1 MITRKNETK
10 QIFDNL
16 CNATKTKAERAAEGF
31 HGFLKK
37 TLDNLIAQ
45 GQQLNQLRATMQREL
60 GKKKGNAAFKHWLN
74 AEQWQLTRNMAD
86 TAMVIA
92 KKYEQLPGN
101 LKSQLRDKLHGWS
114 TTAIKELLQGGPQV
128 LRKLIHRPT
137 CSAARVREVKKQ
149 FKEKER
155 LQQPVSDWTK
165 VQTQYQ
171 NLTAEALQVI
181 KEKAEREAHQQNRTV
196 LVQDVEKVA
205 DEFGYQKVKPR
216 KTTAAPLNQIKERIA
231 NYAIRR
237 ARLEEAFKTAPE
249 EIKDNLALQIQ
260 SCKSQIA
267 KLSKELEAESHVS
280 PEETS
285 PTQPTQDPALL
296 QRIADLEALVQTLH
310 QQNEDLIAKNSHS
323 EPAPT
328 SPNPTIE
335 TLEQKIQEQNEAIA
349 SLKKQNEELERKLG
363 EATIEIKPT
372 QPYNPTNSPKLEPTK
387 TALTAIANKNCDLQT
402 LEKNPSG

>member
-1 MITRKNETK
+1 MITQKNETK

-16 CNATKTKAERAAEGF
+16 CNATKTKAERAAKGF
-31 HGFLKK
+31 HGFLKQ
-37 TLDNLIAQ
+37 TLDSLIAQ

-92 KKYEQLPGN
+92 KKYEQLPGK
-101 LKSQLRDKLHGWS
+101 LKSQLRDKLSGWS
-114 TTAIKELLQGGPQV
+114 TAAIKELLRAGTEV
-128 LRKLIHRPT
+128 LRKLMHRPT
-137 CSAARVREVKKQ
+137 CSAARVRELKKQ
-149 FKEKER
+149 LKEKER
-155 LQQPVSDWTK
+155 LQQPVSDWAK

-171 NLTAEALQVI
+171 DLTAEALQAI
-181 KEKAEREAHQQNRTV
+181 KEEAERKAHQQNRAV

-216 KTTAAPLNQIKERIA
+216 KTTAAPLKEIKERIA

-237 ARLEEAFKTAPE
+237 ARLEEAYYMAPE
-249 EIKDNLALQIQ
+249 EMKDNLALQIQ

-285 PTQPTQDPALL
+285 PTQPTQDQALL

-310 QQNEDLIAKNSHS
+310 QQNEQLIAKNSHS
-323 EPAPT
+323 EPA
-328 SPNPTIE
+328 PNPTIE
-335 TLEQKIQEQNEAIA
+335 TLEQKIQEQDEAIA
-349 SLKKQNEELERKLG
+349 SLKKQNEELEKKLG

-372 QPYNPTNSPKLEPTK
+372 QPYSPTNSPKLEPTK
-387 TALTAIANKNCDLQT
+387 TALTAIGNKNCDLQT
-402 LEKNPSG
+402 LEQNPSR

>member
-1 MITRKNETK
+1 
-10 QIFDNL
+10 
-16 CNATKTKAERAAEGF
+16 
-31 HGFLKK
+31 
-37 TLDNLIAQ
+37 
-45 GQQLNQLRATMQREL
+45 MQREL

-101 LKSQLRDKLHGWS
+101 LKSQLRDKLSGWS
-114 TTAIKELLQGGPQV
+114 TTAIKELLRAGTQV
-128 LRKLIHRPT
+128 LRKLMHRPT
-137 CSAARVREVKKQ
+137 CSAARVRELKKQ
-149 FKEKER
+149 LKEKER

-171 NLTAEALQVI
+171 NLTAEALQAI
-181 KEKAEREAHQQNRTV
+181 KEKAEREAHQQKRAV
-196 LVQDVEKVA
+196 RVEDVEKVA

-216 KTTAAPLNQIKERIA
+216 KTTAAPLKEIKERIA

-237 ARLEEAFKTAPE
+237 AQLEEAFKTAPE

-285 PTQPTQDPALL
+285 PTQPTQDQALL
-296 QRIADLEALVQTLH
+296 QRIADLEELVEALH
-310 QQNEDLIAKNSHS
+310 QQNEELVAKNSHS

-328 SPNPTIE
+328 SPNPTRE
-335 TLEQKIQEQNEAIA
+335 SLEQKLKEQNEAIA
-349 SLKKQNEELERKLG
+349 SLKKQNQELKQKLTVSSG
-363 EATIEIKPT
+363 KSKRL
-372 QPYNPTNSPKLEPTK
+372 TNF
-387 TALTAIANKNCDLQT
+387 
-402 LEKNPSG
+402 